1 MLLFTLLPFW
11 GRNGGNPATWAEQ
24 QLSDVASSTFTS
36 PLNSQWTSLF
46 SSPPHGLTLTHFSFR
61 IYWSVFP
68 PTAAMNKSQER
79 DREAVVAGRQRR
91 TEREEEEEDE
101 EEALCWL
108 SAGPFEPVSEHL
120 VAITAAVSVGWSN
133 EKTYFCHIMAALLC
147 GFSPQSVCLKEKT
160 GPSGS
165 SSWIQVV
172 VYLKQC
178 GVVWSVCGTLWGKHF
193 PVTTIIPKA
202 KLIERCFFLDLV
214 EKELTAQHKTRTQP
228 QQTLLTL
235 TGTPTVCQASL
246 STLCFQTRS
255 RVSMGNVF
263 AGGWREVSVYHV
275 FTFQAF
281 RVIWTPP
288 HLTSFGN
295 VGNYDVR
302 WPTIIDMSL
311 MWNGQ
316 RQIGLSKK
324 NKYLVR
330 FRNKMVVRVKMS
342 TLMLR

>member
-68 PTAAMNKSQER
+68 PAAAMNKSQER

-202 KLIERCFFLDLV
+202 KLIERCFFSGFGRKRIDRPAQDQNST
-214 EKELTAQHKTRTQP
+214 TANAVNINWNTN
-228 QQTLLTL
+228 
-235 TGTPTVCQASL
+235 C
-246 STLCFQTRS
+246 
-255 RVSMGNVF
+255 VSGFFIHPLFPN
-263 AGGWREVSVYHV
+263 
-275 FTFQAF
+275 TFSC
-281 RVIWTPP
+281 I
-288 HLTSFGN
+288 
-295 VGNYDVR
+295 
-302 WPTIIDMSL
+302 
-311 MWNGQ
+311 NGQ
-316 RQIGLSKK
+316 RVCRGVAGSQCVSRLHISSFSCHLNTAAFNKFWECRKLWCQVAYNNRYVLNVKWAKTNRFKQKK
-324 NKYLVR
+324 
-330 FRNKMVVRVKMS
+330 
-342 TLMLR
+342 